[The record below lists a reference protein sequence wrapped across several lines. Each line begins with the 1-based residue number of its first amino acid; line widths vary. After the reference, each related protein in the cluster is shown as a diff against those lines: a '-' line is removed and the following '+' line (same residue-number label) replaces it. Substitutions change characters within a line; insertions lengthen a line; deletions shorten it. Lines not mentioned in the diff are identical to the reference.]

1 MFRGQRMRR
10 GEIVMLAIGAANRD
24 PRVHSDPDVF
34 DIRRK
39 PNRHLSF
46 GSGIHYCIGA
56 ALGRI
61 ETEIAIG
68 TLIERLERPA
78 LAAEPPKRRSAV
90 IHGLD
95 RLDVRARV
103 VGAPAAV

>member
-1 MFRGQRMRR
+1 
-10 GEIVMLAIGAANRD
+10 MLAIGAANRD
-24 PRVHSDPDVF
+24 PRVFTDPDVF

-68 TLIERLERPA
+68 TLLTRLDGPE
-78 LAAEPPKRRSAV
+78 LLAEPPKRRSAV
-90 IHGLD
+90 IHGLE
-95 RLDVRARV
+95 RLDVRATVRDV
-103 VGAPAAV
+103 QPAA